1 MGRLSNKT
9 AIITGAAQGMGA
21 HHARRFVAEG
31 ANVVLTDL
39 QTDKGQALAE
49 ELGSQARFLRHDVSS
64 EADWD
69 TVVAETVNT
78 FGRVDIL
85 VNNAAMY
92 FIQRVDE
99 AEPEKVRKLLEV
111 NIYGSWLGLSKAA
124 VAMRKTG
131 GGSIINLSS
140 LAGSRGIPYHSI
152 YGASKWGIRGLT
164 KSAAYDLGPDNIR
177 VNAILPGAVENT
189 GMFTGVDPEQM
200 QAIPLGRPGTLDE
213 ISNLLVFLASDES
226 GYITGADHV
235 IDGGRGL
242 W

>member
-21 HHARRFVAEG
+21 HHARRLIAEG

-39 QTDKGQALAE
+39 QTDRGQALAE
-49 ELGSQARFLRHDVSS
+49 ELGAKARFMRHDVSS
-64 EADWD
+64 EADWE
-69 TVVAETVNT
+69 TVVGETVKA
-78 FGRVDIL
+78 FGRIDIL

-99 AEPEKVRKLLEV
+99 AQPEKVRKLLEV
-111 NIYGSWLGLSKAA
+111 NIYGSWLGLSKVA
-124 VAMRKTG
+124 VEMRKTG

-152 YGASKWGIRGLT
+152 YGASKWAIRGLT
-164 KSAAYDLGPDNIR
+164 KSAAHDLGPDNIR
-177 VNAILPGAVENT
+177 VNAILPGAVEGT
-189 GMFTGVDPEQM
+189 GMFSGVDEEQM
-200 QAIPLGRPGTLDE
+200 RAIPLQRPATLDE
-213 ISNLLVFLASDES
+213 VSNLLIFLASDES
-226 GYITGADHV
+226 SYITGADHI